1 MSTLYGYVRVST
13 QHQEGGIDAQRRAL
27 IEAGVDPANVFE
39 DRITGTSSGRH
50 RPGLAAALEACFATQ
65 GATLVVWRVDRLGR
79 SMMDVLSTVEMLT
92 ERGVALRS
100 ISDGVDPS
108 TPTGSLLL
116 HLLLSV
122 ASYERLLTHERVNNG
137 IRAAQARG
145 VRFGRPAPDPVDV
158 ERRVR
163 VARRAIAEDG
173 LSASA
178 AAELVGWSR
187 STLYRHMA
195 SIAA

>member
-1 MSTLYGYVRVST
+1 MSAFPHSIRK
-13 QHQEGGIDAQRRAL
+13 
-27 IEAGVDPANVFE
+27 AGWPRSATPLSRPELTPANIFE
-39 DRITGTSSGRH
+39 DRITGASAGRQ
-50 RPGLAAALEACFATQ
+50 RLGFAAALEACLAEP
-65 GATLVVWRVDRLGR
+65 GSTLVCWRVDRIGR
-79 SMMDVLSTVEMLT
+79 SMMDVLSTVQMLT
-92 ERGVALRS
+92 ERGVAFRS

-137 IRAAQARG
+137 VRAAQARG

-163 VARRAIAEDG
+163 MARRAIDEDG
-173 LSASA
+173 LSAAA

-195 SIAA
+195 AVAA

>member
-13 QHQEGGIDAQRRAL
+13 QHQEGGLDAQRRAL
-27 IEAGVDPANVFE
+27 VDAGVDAGHIYE
-39 DRITGTSSGRH
+39 DRITGASAGVE
-50 RPGLAAALEACFATQ
+50 RPGLSAAIGACLAT
-65 GATLVVWRVDRLGR
+65 AESTLVVWRVDRLGR

-108 TPTGSLLL
+108 TPTGALLL

-122 ASYERLLTHERVNNG
+122 ATYERLLTHERVNNG
-137 IRAAQARG
+137 VRAAQARG

-163 VARRAIAEDG
+163 MARRAIDEDG
-173 LSASA
+173 LSAAA

-195 SIAA
+195 TLAA